1 MWKTK
6 LGKCIYTSPAGYK
19 VYQNACYRW
28 LTLGSNA
35 LQTVINRHKPQKPVL
50 YYLPALT
57 LMARNYPG
65 TICML
70 GLGGA
75 GIALMLKDSPLVA
88 VDNSEEVIEIAKR
101 FFIIDRLKNL
111 TIIHEN
117 AMDYVQ
123 KCETNFTHLIVDL
136 YNANHFPPECANA
149 HFFVLCKRIITEDG
163 FLAINL
169 ANVKEQ
175 YPIFQLV
182 KNQFNHTLVIPVR
195 NSANMIVFASKNKSK
210 ELFMNKIKETGAFK
224 RIIWVDSWGYVG
236 DYKQGIWQR
245 LATYFRK
252 NKDIK

>member
-1 MWKTK
+1 
-6 LGKCIYTSPAGYK
+6 
-19 VYQNACYRW
+19 
-28 LTLGSNA
+28 
-35 LQTVINRHKPQKPVL
+35 
-50 YYLPALT
+50 
-57 LMARNYPG
+57 
-65 TICML
+65 
-70 GLGGA
+70 
-75 GIALMLKDSPLVA
+75 
-88 VDNSEEVIEIAKR
+88 
-101 FFIIDRLKNL
+101 
-111 TIIHEN
+111 
-117 AMDYVQ
+117 MDYVQ
-123 KCETNFTHLIVDL
+123 KCETNVTHLIVDL

-195 NSANMIVFASKNKSK
+195 NSANMIIFASKNKSK

-252 NKDIK
+252 K

>member
-6 LGKCIYTSPAGYK
+6 LGTCIYTSPSGYK

-28 LTLGSNA
+28 LKLGSNA
-35 LQTVINRHKPQKPVL
+35 LQTVINRHNPHKPGL

-57 LMARNYPG
+57 LMARKYLGP
-65 TICML
+65 TCML

-75 GIALMLKDSPLVA
+75 GVALMLKDIPLIA

-123 KCETNFTHLIVDL
+123 KCELHFSHLIVDL

-149 HFFVLCKRIITEDG
+149 QFFASCKKIITEDG
-163 FLAINL
+163 VLAVNL
-169 ANVKEQ
+169 ANIKEQ
-175 YPIFQLV
+175 YPIFQLI
-182 KNQFNHTLVIPVR
+182 KNQFSHTLVIPIR
-195 NSANMIVFASKNKSK
+195 QSANMVILAAKNDSK
-210 ELFMNKIKETGAFK
+210 ELFIKKINETDAFK

-236 DYKQGIWQR
+236 DYKKTIWQQ
-245 LATYFRK
+245 LTTYFKR
-252 NKDIK
+252 

>member
-6 LGKCIYTSPAGYK
+6 LRSCIYTSPSGYK

-35 LQTVINRHKPQKPVL
+35 LQTVINRYKPYKPVL

-57 LMARNYPG
+57 LMARKYPG
-65 TICML
+65 TVCML

-75 GIALMLKDSPLVA
+75 GVALMLNDMPLIA
-88 VDNSEEVIEIAKR
+88 VDNSEEVIDIAKR
-101 FFIIDRLKNL
+101 FFIMDRLKNL

-123 KCETNFTHLIVDL
+123 QCERNFTHLIVDL
-136 YNANHFPPECANA
+136 YNANHFPPECG
-149 HFFVLCKRIITEDG
+149 HTDFFASCKKIITEDG

-169 ANVKEQ
+169 ANIKEQ
-175 YPIFQLV
+175 YSIFQLV
-182 KNQFNHTLVIPVR
+182 KNHFKNTLVIPIR
-195 NSANMIVFASKNKSK
+195 KSANMVIFAAKNDNK
-210 ELFMNKIKETGAFK
+210 ELFVNKIKQTAAFK

-236 DYKQGIWQR
+236 DYKETSWQW
-245 LATYFRK
+245 LVTYFRK
-252 NKDIK
+252 NIP